1 MAVSGSVTQVGSKK
15 SLRVAGLM
23 SGTSADGVDAAIVD
37 ISGRRVR
44 VVAFDTYPYRVA
56 LRKQVLRLCR
66 PESARLDEICHY
78 NHVLGEVFADAV
90 VRLCEHSGIPLDSID
105 LIGSHGQTIYHNPN
119 GGRYAGRAVR
129 STLQIGEPSVIAQR
143 TGITTVADFRPRDM
157 AAGGEGAPLVPY
169 ADYILF
175 SDRRLA
181 RAVQNI
187 GGIANVTFLPALGGI
202 ERVAG
207 ILPASRRR
215 DAFDTGLG
223 DGRSLGESSHPQAS
237 LEGATRNLNTS
248 GFDRQACLRERRHNT
263 GESRIDEGQ
272 GDVIAFDTGPGNMVI
287 DGVMRLIT
295 RGRRHYDRDGAT
307 AAKGTVHE
315 PLLREMLR
323 HPFLRRRPPKSTGR
337 EQFGQQYCEWL
348 YSKARKEGLMPEDA
362 VATATAFTATTIAS
376 AYRRFLPTMPDEMI
390 LCGGGAHNAT
400 LVRMLHAGLEGVRIR
415 STDEFGID
423 VDAKEAVSFAILAY
437 ATIRGVPNNLPRV
450 TGASEPVVMGKIVP
464 GR

>member
-1 MAVSGSVTQVGSKK
+1 MNGTGWQGQMTVGNVLAKTASKRG
-15 SLRVAGLM
+15 LRVAGLM

-37 ISGRRVR
+37 IRGRRVR
-44 VVAFDTYPYRVA
+44 VLAFATYPYRRP
-56 LRKQVLRLCR
+56 LQSEILRLCR
-66 PESARLDEICHY
+66 PESARLDAICHY
-78 NHVLGEVFADAV
+78 NHVLGEVFAEAV
-90 VRLCEHSGIPLDSID
+90 VRLCGESGIPLDSID
-105 LIGSHGQTIYHNPN
+105 LIGSHGQTIYHSPN
-119 GGRYAGRAVR
+119 GGRYAGRVVR

-175 SDRRLA
+175 SDRRLI

-187 GGIANVTFLPALGGI
+187 GGIANVTFLPPL
-202 ERVAG
+202 
-207 ILPASRRR
+207 
-215 DAFDTGLG
+215 DTAHG
-223 DGRSLGESSHPQAS
+223 P
-237 LEGATRNLNTS
+237 
-248 GFDRQACLRERRHNT
+248 
-263 GESRIDEGQ
+263 

-295 RGRRHYDRDGAT
+295 KGKRTYDRGGAM
-307 AAKGTVHE
+307 AVKGTPDE
-315 PLLREMLR
+315 ELLREMLR
-323 HPFLRRRPPKSTGR
+323 HPFFRRRPPKSTGR

-348 YSKARKEGLMPEDA
+348 YDKARRKGLLPEDI
-362 VATATAFTATTIAS
+362 VATATAFTASTIAS
-376 AYRRFLPTMPDEMI
+376 AYRRFLPATPDEMI

-400 LVRMLHAGLEGVRIR
+400 LVRMLQAGLEGVRIR

-423 VDAKEAVSFAILAY
+423 VDGKEAISFAILAY
-437 ATIRGVPNNLPRV
+437 ATIQGVPNNLPRV

>member
-1 MAVSGSVTQVGSKK
+1 VSGSVAKIGLKK

-37 ISGRRVR
+37 IRGRQVS
-44 VVAFDTYPYRVA
+44 VLAFETYPYRAA
-56 LRKQVLRLCR
+56 LRSEVLRLCR
-66 PESARLDEICHY
+66 PESARLEAICHY
-78 NHVLGEVFADAV
+78 NHVLGEVFAEAV
-90 VRLCEHSGIPLDSID
+90 IRLCDESRIPLDSVD

-175 SDRRLA
+175 SDRRLT

-187 GGIANVTFLPALGGI
+187 GGIANVTFLPACGD
-202 ERVAG
+202 AG
-207 ILPASRRR
+207 RR
-215 DAFDTGLG
+215 
-223 DGRSLGESSHPQAS
+223 SSQCPY
-237 LEGATRNLNTS
+237 GNTT
-248 GFDRQACLRERRHNT
+248 NK
-263 GESRIDEGQ
+263 
-272 GDVIAFDTGPGNMVI
+272 DVLAFDTGPGNMVI

-295 RGRRHYDRDGAT
+295 KGKRCYDRGGAMAGRGSVDET
-307 AAKGTVHE
+307 
-315 PLLREMLR
+315 LLREMLR
-323 HPFLRRRPPKSTGR
+323 HPFLHRRPPKSTGR

-348 YSKARKEGLMPEDA
+348 YDQARRKGLMPEDI
-362 VATATAFTATTIAS
+362 VATATAFTASTIAS
-376 AYRRFLPTMPDEMI
+376 AYRRFLPAMPDEMI
-390 LCGGGAHNAT
+390 LCGGGTHNAT
-400 LVRMLHAGLEGVRIR
+400 LVRMLQAGLEGVRIR

-437 ATIRGVPNNLPRV
+437 ATIQGVPNNLPRV

>member
-1 MAVSGSVTQVGSKK
+1 MAVSCLVAKVGLKK

-37 ISGRRVR
+37 IRGRRVR
-44 VVAFDTYPYRVA
+44 VLAFETYPYQAA
-56 LRKQVLRLCR
+56 LRSEVLRLCR
-66 PESARLDEICHY
+66 PESARLDAICHY
-78 NHVLGEVFADAV
+78 NHVLGEVFAEAV
-90 VRLCEHSGIPLDSID
+90 IRLCDGSGISLDSID

-119 GGRYAGRAVR
+119 GGRYAGRIVR

-175 SDRRLA
+175 SDRRLT

-187 GGIANVTFLPALGGI
+187 GGIANVTFLPPVDGNTDRAPCPRSRGH
-202 ERVAG
+202 AA
-207 ILPASRRR
+207 PANKRK
-215 DAFDTGLG
+215 
-223 DGRSLGESSHPQAS
+223 
-237 LEGATRNLNTS
+237 
-248 GFDRQACLRERRHNT
+248 ACLRERRHGT
-263 GESRIDEGQ
+263 QDPGG
-272 GDVIAFDTGPGNMVI
+272 VIAFDTGPGNMVI

-295 RGRRHYDRDGAT
+295 KGTRSYDRGGT
-307 AAKGTVHE
+307 MAAKGAADE
-315 PLLREMLR
+315 GLLREMLR
-323 HPFLRRRPPKSTGR
+323 HPFFRRRPPKSTGR

-348 YSKARKEGLMPEDA
+348 YDKARRKGLMPEDI
-362 VATATAFTATTIAS
+362 VATATALTASTIAS
-376 AYRRFLPTMPDEMI
+376 AYRRFLPAMPDEMI

-400 LVRMLHAGLEGVRIR
+400 LVRMLQLGLEGVRIR

-437 ATIRGVPNNLPRV
+437 ATIQGVPNNLPRV

>member
-1 MAVSGSVTQVGSKK
+1 
-15 SLRVAGLM
+15 M

-44 VVAFDTYPYRVA
+44 VVTFETYPYRVA

-78 NHVLGEVFADAV
+78 NHVLGEVFAEAV
-90 VRLCEHSGIPLDSID
+90 VRLCEHSGVPLDSVD

-175 SDRRLA
+175 RDRRLV
-181 RAVQNI
+181 RTVQNI
-187 GGIANVTFLPALGGI
+187 GGIANVTFLPALDAI
-202 ERVAG
+202 ERVADVP
-207 ILPASRRR
+207 PAIRRR
-215 DAFDTGLG
+215 DAFDTHAG
-223 DGRSLGESSHPQAS
+223 DGRGR
-237 LEGATRNLNTS
+237 GKK
-248 GFDRQACLRERRHNT
+248 DD
-263 GESRIDEGQ
+263 SRADEGQ

-315 PLLREMLR
+315 PLLQEMLR

-348 YSKARKEGLMPEDA
+348 YSKARKEGLMPEDV

-376 AYRRFLPTMPDEMI
+376 AYRRFLPAMPDEMI

-400 LVRMLHAGLEGVRIR
+400 LVRMLQSGLEDVRIR